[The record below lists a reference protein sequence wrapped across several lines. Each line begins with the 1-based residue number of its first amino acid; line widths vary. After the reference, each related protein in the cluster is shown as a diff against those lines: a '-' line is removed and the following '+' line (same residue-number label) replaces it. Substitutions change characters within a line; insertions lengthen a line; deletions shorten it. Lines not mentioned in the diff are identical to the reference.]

1 MAKTLVIVESP
12 AKAKTINK
20 YLPKGYTV
28 QATMGHVRDLPKSKL
43 GIDLENDFE
52 PSYVT
57 IRGKGDILK
66 KMKSEA
72 KKADLVLLAT
82 DPDREGEA
90 ISWHIANYLNLTKE
104 KSGRIE
110 FHEITKNAVRNAI
123 KNQREIHQDLV
134 DAQQARRILDRLVG
148 YSISPLLWKK
158 IKKGL
163 SAGRVQSVATRM
175 IVDREKEILD
185 FVSKEYWTLQLE
197 VGKQQD
203 QGDTFTARYHG
214 IKGKKKDIASEE
226 EVNKIL
232 EAVKTHPLLVVDV
245 KKGKKNRKPPNPF
258 TTSTLQ
264 QEAFKKL
271 NFTTK
276 KTMSIA
282 QQLYE
287 GLNVT
292 GRGSIGLITYMRTDS
307 IRISDE
313 ARNQARNYIE
323 QTFGKEYLGGA
334 AVKNKGKNIQDAHEA
349 IRATDVMLDPRTV
362 KDSLK
367 RDQYRLYKLIWDRF
381 VASQMANGVYDTT
394 SVDMQCDI
402 YGFKASDS
410 QLVFKGFMKT
420 YDLGED
426 EEDEAEGSKS
436 KGKIPELA
444 ANDPLYMKKFDK
456 EQKFT
461 QPPPRYTE
469 ATLVKTMEEKGI
481 GRPSTYSPTIQTIRA
496 RGYVE
501 SVDKKFQP
509 TELGIMITEL
519 MEEYFKSIVDYDFT
533 ADMEATLDKIADG
546 GTRWQ
551 EIIGHFY
558 KDFEKDLKHAEKVME
573 KIVIEDPVSDVQCD
587 KCGRMMVIKN
597 GRYGKFLAC
606 PGFPECRNTKT
617 IVEDLGIPCPECE
630 DGSIV
635 QKKSKK
641 GRIFYGCTNYPDCNF
656 MVWDK
661 PVKDEKCPKCSSL
674 LLQKG
679 YSKMTKIYC
688 SNDECDFVKKKE

>member
-20 YLPKGYTV
+20 YLPKGYKV

-43 GIDLENDFE
+43 GIDLENNFE

-66 KMKSEA
+66 KMKNEA
-72 KKADLVLLAT
+72 KKSDMVLLAT

-104 KSGRIE
+104 GSARIE
-110 FHEITKNAVRNAI
+110 FHEITKNAIRKAI
-123 KNQREIHQDLV
+123 KSQREINMDLV

-163 SAGRVQSVATRM
+163 SAGRVQSVATKI

-185 FVSKEYWTLQLE
+185 FVSREYWTLQLKVATKE
-197 VGKQQD
+197 RAKD
-203 QGDTFTARYHG
+203 IFTARYHG
-214 IKGKKKDIASEE
+214 INGKKKDIDSEE
-226 EVNKIL
+226 ELKEIMGALKKEPIIVSQ
-232 EAVKTHPLLVVDV
+232 V

-271 NFTTK
+271 NFSTK

-287 GLNVT
+287 GLNIE
-292 GRGSIGLITYMRTDS
+292 GKGSIGLITYMRTDS

-313 ARNQARNYIE
+313 AKDNCRNYIE
-323 QTFGKEYLGGA
+323 EKFGKEYLGTNIR
-334 AVKNKGKNIQDAHEA
+334 KNKAKNVQDAHEA
-349 IRATDVMLDPRTV
+349 IRPTSMEFDPRV
-362 KDSLK
+362 IKESLK

-381 VASQMANGVYDTT
+381 TASQMANGIYDTT
-394 SVDMQCDI
+394 SVDINCDK

-410 QLVFKGFMKT
+410 KLVFKGFMKI
-420 YDLGED
+420 YDIEEED
-426 EEDEAEGSKS
+426 EEDKS
-436 KGKIPELA
+436 KDNELIPELNKGDA
-444 ANDPLYMKKFDK
+444 LDMKDTVQ

-461 QPPPRYTE
+461 MPPPRYTE
-469 ATLVKTMEEKGI
+469 ATLVKTLEEKGI
-481 GRPSTYSPTIQTIRA
+481 GRPSTYSPTIQTILA

-501 SVDKKFQP
+501 NIEKKFSP
-509 TELGIMITEL
+509 TELGIMVTEL
-519 MEEYFKSIVDYDFT
+519 MEEYFSKIIDLDFT
-533 ADMEATLDKIADG
+533 AEMEASLDKIAEGD
-546 GTRWQ
+546 TKWQ
-551 EIIGHFY
+551 EIIAFFY

-573 KIVIEDPVSDVQCD
+573 KIVIEDPVSDVQCE
-587 KCGRMMVIKN
+587 KCGRMMVIKT

-617 IVEDLGIPCPECE
+617 IVEDLGIACPECE
-630 DGSIV
+630 SGSIV
-635 QKKSKK
+635 AKKSKK
-641 GRIFYGCTNYPDCNF
+641 GRVFYGCTNYPECNF

-661 PVKDEKCPKCSSL
+661 PVKDEKCPKCDSL

-679 YSKMTKIYC
+679 YSKMTKVYC
-688 SNDECDFVKKKE
+688 SNKNCDYVKK

>member
-20 YLPKGYTV
+20 YLPRGYTV

-72 KKADLVLLAT
+72 KKADKVLLAT

-90 ISWHIANYLNLTKE
+90 ISWHIANYLNLTEENSK
-104 KSGRIE
+104 RIE
-110 FHEITKNAVRNAI
+110 FHEITKNAIRNAI
-123 KNQREIHQDLV
+123 KSQREINQDLV

-163 SAGRVQSVATRM
+163 SAGRVQSVTTKM
-175 IVDREKEILD
+175 IVDREKEIMD
-185 FVSKEYWTLQLE
+185 FISKEYWTLQLQ
-197 VGKQQD
+197 VAKD
-203 QGDTFTARYHG
+203 PKDKATFTARFHG
-214 IKGKKKDIASEE
+214 KNGKKKEIDTEE
-226 EVNKIL
+226 EVNEIL
-232 EAVKTHPLLVVDV
+232 KAVETHPLVVTSV

-264 QEAFKKL
+264 QTAFKKL
-271 NFTTK
+271 NFTTR
-276 KTMSIA
+276 KTMSLA

-287 GLNVT
+287 GLPIS
-292 GRGSIGLITYMRTDS
+292 GRGSLGLITYMRTDS

-313 ARNQARNYIE
+313 ARNSCRDYIE
-323 QTFGKEYLGGA
+323 QTYGKDYLGGA
-334 AVKNKGKNIQDAHEA
+334 AKKNKGKNVQDAHEA
-349 IRATDVMLDPRTV
+349 VRPTDVTLDPKTV

-394 SVDMQCDI
+394 SVDIQCDV

-410 QLVFKGFMKT
+410 KLIFKGFLKT
-420 YDLGED
+420 YDVEED
-426 EEDEAEGSKS
+426 EEEKEADSEG
-436 KGKIPELA
+436 KGNIPDLE
-444 ANDPLYMKKFDK
+444 ANDPLHMKEFEK

-461 QPPPRYTE
+461 NPPPRYTE
-469 ATLVKTMEEKGI
+469 ATLVKVMEEKGI

-501 SVDKKFQP
+501 SIEKKFHP
-509 TELGIMITEL
+509 TELGIMVTEL
-519 MEEYFKSIVDYDFT
+519 MEEYFKDIVDYDFT
-533 ADMEATLDKIADG
+533 AEMESTLDKIADG

-551 EIIGHFY
+551 DIIAKFY
-558 KDFEKDLKHAEKVME
+558 GGFEKDLKHAEKVME
-573 KIVIEDPVSDVQCD
+573 KITIEDPVSDVQCD

-635 QKKSKK
+635 AKKSKK
-641 GRIFYGCTNYPDCNF
+641 GRTFYGCTNYPDCNF

-679 YSKMTKIYC
+679 YSKMTKVYC
-688 SNDECDFVKKKE
+688 SNKDCDYVKK

>member
-1 MAKTLVIVESP
+1 MVKTLVVVESP

-43 GIDLENDFE
+43 GIDLEKDFE

-57 IRGKGDILK
+57 IRGKGDLLK
-66 KMKSEA
+66 KLKSEA

-90 ISWHIANYLNLTKE
+90 ISWHIANYLNLNKDQC
-104 KSGRIE
+104 GRVE

-123 KNQREIHQDLV
+123 KHQREINQDLV

-175 IVDREKEILD
+175 IVDREKEIMD
-185 FVSKEYWTLQLE
+185 FLSKEYWLLQLHVSKE
-197 VGKQQD
+197 LQDKQ
-203 QGDTFTARYHG
+203 TFLARYHG
-214 IKGKKKDIASEE
+214 KNGKKADIEKEE
-226 EVNKIL
+226 EVDAIL
-232 EAVKTHPLLVVDV
+232 EVVKTHPITIVDV
-245 KKGKKNRKPPNPF
+245 KKGKKNRKAPNPF

-271 NFTTK
+271 SYTTK

-287 GLNVT
+287 GLSVS
-292 GRGSIGLITYMRTDS
+292 GRGNMGLITYMRTDS

-313 ARNQARNYIE
+313 AKDQCRHFIE
-323 QTFGKEYLGGA
+323 TSFGKEYLGGKA
-334 AVKNKGKNIQDAHEA
+334 GTNKGKNVQDAHEA
-349 IRATDVMLDPRTV
+349 IRPTDVTLEPKDV

-381 VASQMANGVYDTT
+381 VASQMSGALYDTT
-394 SVDMQCDI
+394 SVDLQCQV

-410 QLVFKGFMKT
+410 QLVFKGFMKV
-420 YDLGED
+420 YDL
-426 EEDEAEGSKS
+426 EEEESDQPES
-436 KGKIPELA
+436 KGTIPELTP
-444 ANDPLYMKKFDK
+444 NQEVYLKEFEK

-461 QPPPRYTE
+461 QPPARYTE
-469 ATLVKTMEEKGI
+469 ASLVKAMEERGI

-501 SVDKKFQP
+501 SVDKKFHP
-509 TELGIMITEL
+509 TELGIMVTEM
-519 MEEYFKSIVDYDFT
+519 MEEYFKDVLDYDFT
-533 ADMEATLDKIADG
+533 AEMENSLDRIADG
-546 GTRWQ
+546 QMPWQ
-551 EIIGHFY
+551 DAIRRFY
-558 KDFEKDLKHAEKVME
+558 QDFEKDLKHAEKVME
-573 KIVIEDPVSDVQCD
+573 KITIEDPVSDVVCD

-597 GRYGKFLAC
+597 GRFGKFLAC
-606 PGFPECRNTKT
+606 PGFPECRNTKA
-617 IVEDLGIPCPECE
+617 IVEDLGIPCPQCE
-630 DGSIV
+630 NGSIV
-635 QKKSKK
+635 EKKSKK
-641 GRIFYGCTNYPDCNF
+641 GRIFYGCTNYPECNF

-661 PVKDEKCPKCSSL
+661 PIKDEPCPKCQSL

-679 YSKMTKIYC
+679 YGRMTKIHC
-688 SNDECDFVKKKE
+688 SNEQCDYIKK

>member
-20 YLPKGYTV
+20 YLPKGYKV

-43 GIDLENDFE
+43 GIDIENNFE

-72 KKADLVLLAT
+72 KKADMVLLAT

-104 KSGRIE
+104 GSARIE
-110 FHEITKNAVRNAI
+110 FHEITKNAIRNSI
-123 KNQREIHQDLV
+123 KSKREINMDLV

-163 SAGRVQSVATRM
+163 SAGRVQSVATKL
-175 IVDREKEILD
+175 IVDREKEIMD
-185 FVSKEYWTLQLE
+185 FVSQEYWNLNLDLIKE
-197 VGKQQD
+197 KNSDDYFV
-203 QGDTFTARYHG
+203 ARYHG
-214 IKGKKKDIASEE
+214 INGKKKDIGDEE
-226 EVNKIL
+226 ELTKITDTL
-232 EAVKTHPLLVVDV
+232 KNEEIKVLDV
-245 KKGKKNRKPPNPF
+245 KKGKRNRKPPNPF
-258 TTSTLQ
+258 TTSTMQ

-287 GLNVT
+287 GLNIE
-292 GRGSIGLITYMRTDS
+292 GIGSVGLITYMRTDS

-313 ARNQARNYIE
+313 AKDNCKNYILE
-323 QTFGKEYLGGA
+323 NFGKEYLGTNIG
-334 AVKNKGKNIQDAHEA
+334 KNKGKNVQDAHEA
-349 IRATDVMLDPRTV
+349 IRPTTIDLDPKTV
-362 KDSLK
+362 KGSLK
-367 RDQYRLYKLIWDRF
+367 RDQYRLYKLIWERF
-381 VASQMANGVYDTT
+381 AASQMSNGVYDTT
-394 SVDMQCDI
+394 SVDITCGQ

-410 QLVFKGFMKT
+410 KLIFKGFMKV
-420 YDLGED
+420 YDMTED
-426 EEDEAEGSKS
+426 SDETND
-436 KGKIPELA
+436 KGFIPELTPGELLFLK
-444 ANDPLYMKKFDK
+444 DMQK

-461 QPPPRYTE
+461 QPPARYTE
-469 ATLVKTMEEKGI
+469 ASLVKAMEERGI

-501 SVDKKFQP
+501 NIDKKFQP
-509 TELGIMITEL
+509 TELGIMVTEL
-519 MEEYFKSIVDYDFT
+519 MEEYFKNILDYDFT
-533 ADMEATLDKIADG
+533 AEMESSLDKVAEGDVK
-546 GTRWQ
+546 WQ
-551 EIIGHFY
+551 TVIEYFY
-558 KDFEKDLKHAEKVME
+558 KDFEKDLAHAEKDME
-573 KIVIEDPVSDVQCD
+573 KIIIEDPVSDVECD

-630 DGSIV
+630 NGSIV

-641 GRIFYGCTNYPDCNF
+641 GRAFYGCTNYPECNF

-661 PVKDEKCPKCSSL
+661 PVKDEQCPKCGSL

-679 YSKMTKIYC
+679 YSKTSKIYC
-688 SNDECDFVKKKE
+688 SNEKCDYVKKQ

>member
-20 YLPKGYTV
+20 YLPKGYKV

-43 GIDLENDFE
+43 GIDLENNFE

-72 KKADLVLLAT
+72 KKSDMVLLAT

-104 KSGRIE
+104 GSARIE
-110 FHEITKNAVRNAI
+110 FHEITKNAIRNAI
-123 KNQREIHQDLV
+123 KSQREINMDIV

-163 SAGRVQSVATRM
+163 SAGRVQSVATKI
-175 IVDREKEILD
+175 IVDREKEIMD
-185 FVSKEYWTLQLE
+185 FVSREYWTLQLKVAIKE
-197 VGKQQD
+197 DGKD
-203 QGDTFTARYHG
+203 IFTARYHG
-214 IKGKKKDIASEE
+214 VDGKKKDIDSEE
-226 EVNKIL
+226 ELKEIL
-232 EAVKTHPLLVVDV
+232 ENLKKDPILVTDV

-271 NFTTK
+271 NFSTK
-276 KTMSIA
+276 KTMSLA

-287 GLNVT
+287 GLNIE
-292 GRGSIGLITYMRTDS
+292 GKGSVGLITYMRTDS
-307 IRISDE
+307 IRVSDE
-313 ARNQARNYIE
+313 AKDNCRAYIE
-323 QTFGKEYLGGA
+323 DNFGKEYLGTDA
-334 AVKNKGKNIQDAHEA
+334 RKNKAKNVQDAHEA
-349 IRATDVMLDPRTV
+349 IRPTSMEFDP
-362 KDSLK
+362 KLIKSSLK

-381 VASQMANGVYDTT
+381 TASHMSNGVYDTT
-394 SVDMQCDI
+394 SVDINCGK
-402 YGFKASDS
+402 YRFKASDS
-410 QLVFKGFMKT
+410 QLVFKGFMKV
-420 YDLGED
+420 YDVEE
-426 EEDEAEGSKS
+426 EEDVEKDKDKELIPAIN
-436 KGKIPELA
+436 KGDIL
-444 ANDPLYMKKFDK
+444 DMKDLIK

-461 QPPPRYTE
+461 NPPPRYTE
-469 ATLVKTMEEKGI
+469 ATLVKTLEEKGI
-481 GRPSTYSPTIQTIRA
+481 GRPSTYSPTIQTILA

-501 SVDKKFQP
+501 NIEKKFQP
-509 TELGIMITEL
+509 TELGIMVTEL
-519 MEEYFKSIVDYDFT
+519 MEEYFSQIVDLDFT
-533 ADMEATLDKIADG
+533 ADMEASLDKIAEGD
-546 GTRWQ
+546 TKWQ
-551 EIIGHFY
+551 EIIGYFY
-558 KDFEKDLKHAEKVME
+558 KDFAKDLQHAEKVME
-573 KIVIEDPVSDVQCD
+573 KIVIEDPVSDVECD
-587 KCGRMMVIKN
+587 KCGRMMVIKT

-617 IVEDLGIPCPECE
+617 IVEDLGIACPECE
-630 DGSIV
+630 NGSIV
-635 QKKSKK
+635 AKKSKK
-641 GRIFYGCTNYPDCNF
+641 GRVFYGCTNYPECNF

-661 PVKDEKCPKCSSL
+661 PVKDEKCPKCDSL

-679 YSKMTKIYC
+679 YSKMTKTYC
-688 SNDECDFVKKKE
+688 SNKDCDYVKK

>member
-20 YLPKGYTV
+20 YLPKGYKV

-43 GIDLENDFE
+43 GIDLENNFE

-66 KMKSEA
+66 KMKNEA
-72 KKADLVLLAT
+72 KKSDMVLLAT

-104 KSGRIE
+104 GSARIE
-110 FHEITKNAVRNAI
+110 FHEITKNAIRKAI
-123 KNQREIHQDLV
+123 KSQREINMDLV

-163 SAGRVQSVATRM
+163 SAGRVQSVATKI

-185 FVSKEYWTLQLE
+185 FVSREYWTLQLKVAMKE
-197 VGKQQD
+197 RAKD
-203 QGDTFTARYHG
+203 IFTARYHG
-214 IKGKKKDIASEE
+214 INGKKKDIDSEE
-226 EVNKIL
+226 ELKEIMGALKKEPIIVSQ
-232 EAVKTHPLLVVDV
+232 V

-271 NFTTK
+271 NFSTK

-287 GLNVT
+287 GLNIE
-292 GRGSIGLITYMRTDS
+292 GKGSIGLITYMRTDS

-313 ARNQARNYIE
+313 AKDNCRNYIE
-323 QTFGKEYLGGA
+323 EKFGKEYLGTNIR
-334 AVKNKGKNIQDAHEA
+334 KNKAKNVQDAHEA
-349 IRATDVMLDPRTV
+349 IRPTSMEFDPRV
-362 KDSLK
+362 IKESLK

-381 VASQMANGVYDTT
+381 TASQMANGIYDTT
-394 SVDMQCDI
+394 SVDINCDK

-410 QLVFKGFMKT
+410 KLVFKGFMKI
-420 YDLGED
+420 YDV
-426 EEDEAEGSKS
+426 EEDDEDDKS
-436 KGKIPELA
+436 KDNELIPELNKGDA
-444 ANDPLYMKKFDK
+444 LDMKDTVQ

-461 QPPPRYTE
+461 MPPPRYTE
-469 ATLVKTMEEKGI
+469 ATLVKTLEEKGI
-481 GRPSTYSPTIQTIRA
+481 GRPSTYSPTIQTILA

-501 SVDKKFQP
+501 NIEKKFSP
-509 TELGIMITEL
+509 TELGIMVTEL
-519 MEEYFKSIVDYDFT
+519 MEEYFSKIIDLDFT
-533 ADMEATLDKIADG
+533 AEMEASLDKIAEGD
-546 GTRWQ
+546 TKWQ
-551 EIIGHFY
+551 EIIAFFY

-573 KIVIEDPVSDVQCD
+573 KIVIEDPVSDVQCE
-587 KCGRMMVIKN
+587 KCGRMMVIKT

-617 IVEDLGIPCPECE
+617 IVEDLGIACPECKN
-630 DGSIV
+630 GSIV
-635 QKKSKK
+635 AKKSKK
-641 GRIFYGCTNYPDCNF
+641 GRVFYGCTNYPECNF

-661 PVKDEKCPKCSSL
+661 PVKDEKCPKCDSL

-688 SNDECDFVKKKE
+688 SNKDCDYVKK

>member
-28 QATMGHVRDLPKSKL
+28 LATMGHVRDLPKSKL
-43 GIDLENDFE
+43 GIDLENDFV
-52 PSYVT
+52 PNYVT

-66 KMKSEA
+66 KMKTEA
-72 KKADLVLLAT
+72 KKSDMVLLAT

-90 ISWHIANYLNLTKE
+90 ISWHIAQYLNLTKE
-104 KSGRIE
+104 HSARIE
-110 FHEITKNAVRNAI
+110 FHEITKNAIRNAI

-185 FVSKEYWTLQLE
+185 FVSREYWTLQLE
-197 VGKQQD
+197 VSKD
-203 QGDTFTARYHG
+203 PKSDEFFTARYHG
-214 IKGKKKDIASEE
+214 KNGKKKDIDNEE
-226 EVNKIL
+226 EVDQIL
-232 EAVKTHPLLVVDV
+232 QTVKTHPLIVTDV
-245 KKGKKNRKPPNPF
+245 KKGKKNRKAPNPF

-264 QEAFKKL
+264 QEAFKRL

-276 KTMSIA
+276 KTMSVA

-287 GLNVT
+287 GLSVA
-292 GRGSIGLITYMRTDS
+292 GRGSVGLITYMRTDS
-307 IRISDE
+307 IRIADE
-313 ARNQARNYIE
+313 AKIECRNYIE
-323 QTFGKEYLGGA
+323 QTFGKEYLGSHTA
-334 AVKNKGKNIQDAHEA
+334 INKGKNVQDAHEA
-349 IRATDVMLDPRTV
+349 IRPTEVMLDPKAV

-394 SVDMQCDI
+394 SVDMKCDV

-410 QLVFKGFMKT
+410 QLIFKGFMRA
-420 YDLGED
+420 YDLDED
-426 EEDEAEGSKS
+426 DEKDDAQS
-436 KGKIPELA
+436 KGVIPPLSP
-444 ANDPLYMKKFDK
+444 NDPLYMKEFAK

-461 QPPPRYTE
+461 MPPPRYTE

-501 SVDKKFQP
+501 TVDKKFQP
-509 TELGIMITEL
+509 TELGIMVTEL
-519 MEEYFKSIVDYDFT
+519 MEEYFNNIVDYDFT

-551 EIIGHFY
+551 DIIGHFY
-558 KDFEKDLKHAEKVME
+558 QDFEKDLKHAEKVME
-573 KIVIEDPVSDVQCD
+573 KITIEDPVSDVPCE
-587 KCGRMMVIKN
+587 KCGRMMVIKS

-606 PGFPECRNTKT
+606 PGFPDCRNTKT
-617 IVEDLGIPCPECE
+617 IVEDLGIACPECE
-630 DGSIV
+630 DGRIV
-635 QKKSKK
+635 EKKSKK
-641 GRIFYGCTNYPDCNF
+641 GRSFYGCTNYPACNY
-656 MVWDK
+656 MIWDK
-661 PVKDEKCPKCSSL
+661 PLKDEVCPKCQSM

-679 YSKMTKIYC
+679 YGKMTKVYC
-688 SNDECDFVKKKE
+688 SSETCDYTRK